1 MFKITMYK
9 AGNGDCISIQTQTNF
24 VLIDGG
30 TALSFDNWKE
40 SIVGQFEKIDLLI
53 ITHIDNDHTNG
64 IIKLLDAEGRPKIKQ
79 VYFNGVEQLFSNLDD
94 ANKSDRRIDTKLNA
108 LASECIPSSDKED
121 IGYSEGTSL
130 SYILNKQLLRC
141 NELVLGQAIFIE
153 NTKKFDIG
161 ALKFEVISPDSATLS
176 ELKNNWQYKLDER
189 GIKPKIINKSFANS
203 FEAYI
208 QSFENSTAHTTLISS
223 SKVNS
228 IESLANEPFV
238 PDSSLTNKSSF
249 SFLIEHNNKRVLY
262 LGDCHAETVIS
273 WLDENQIRMIKVDA
287 VKVSHHGSKNNTSL
301 DLLKRIDCQK
311 YLISTNGKSHG
322 HPHLETLARI
332 AIINQHTKT
341 NIYFNY
347 DLKNIPT
354 WFKHELYESYKN
366 INLCMDT
373 DEVEL

>member
-1 MFKITMYK
+1 MYK
-9 AGNGDCISIQTQTNF
+9 ADNGDCISIQTEDNF

-30 TALSFDNWKE
+30 TAQSFDTWKE

-64 IIKLLDAEGRPKIKQ
+64 IIKLLEAKGCPEIKQ
-79 VYFNGVEQLFSNLDD
+79 VCFNGVEQLFKNLDNT
-94 ANKSDRRIDTKLNA
+94 NKPDRRIDTKLNA
-108 LASECIPSSDKED
+108 LASECAVASDKEN

-130 SYILNKQLLRC
+130 SYILNRHSLRC
-141 NELVLGQAIFIE
+141 NEISSGQTISVE
-153 NTKKFDIG
+153 NTQ
-161 ALKFEVISPDSATLS
+161 KFETGSLIFNVIGPDLATLS
-176 ELKNNWQYKLDER
+176 ELKDNWQYKLNER
-189 GIKPKIINKSFANS
+189 GIRPKVINKSFANS

-208 QSFENSTAHTTLISS
+208 QTYENLTTNTTLISS
-223 SKVNS
+223 NS
-228 IESLANEPFV
+228 IQSIGSLANEIFV
-238 PDSSLTNKSSF
+238 PDSSLSNKSSF
-249 SFLIEHNNKRVLY
+249 SFLIQKNHKKILY

-273 WLDENQIRMIKVDA
+273 WLNNNQIDKIKVDA
-287 VKVSHHGSKNNTSL
+287 VKISHHGSKNNTSL
-301 DLLKRIDCQK
+301 ALLERIDCQK

-332 AIINQHTKT
+332 AVINKDIKT

-347 DLKNIPT
+347 GLKNIPT
-354 WFKHELYESYKN
+354 WFTNELCERYKN

>member
-1 MFKITMYK
+1 MLKITMYK
-9 AGNGDCISIQTQTNF
+9 AGNGDCISIQTENNF

-30 TALSFDNWKE
+30 TAQSFYTWKE

-64 IIKLLDAEGRPKIKQ
+64 IIKLIEAEGCPEIKQ
-79 VYFNGVEQLFSNLDD
+79 VYFNGVEQLFKHFDD
-94 ANKSDRRIDTKLNA
+94 TNRSDRRIDTKLNA
-108 LASECIPSSDKED
+108 LASECTVASDKED

-130 SYILNKQLLRC
+130 SYILNRHSLKC
-141 NELVLGQAIFIE
+141 NEINSGQSISVE
-153 NTKKFDIG
+153 NTQ
-161 ALKFEVISPDSATLS
+161 KFETGTLSFNIIGPDLATLS
-176 ELKNNWQYKLDER
+176 ELKKNWQYKLNER
-189 GIKPKIINKSFANS
+189 NIRTKIINKYFANS

-208 QSFENSTAHTTLISS
+208 QNFENSTAHTNLISS

-273 WLDENQIRMIKVDA
+273 WLNNNQIDKIKVDA
-287 VKVSHHGSKNNTSL
+287 VKISHHGSRNNTSL
-301 DLLKRIDCQK
+301 ELLERIDCQR
-311 YLISTNGKSHG
+311 YLVSTNGKSHG

-332 AIINQHTKT
+332 AVINKDAKT

-354 WFKHELYESYKN
+354 WFTDELHENYKN
-366 INLCMDT
+366 INLCMNAY
-373 DEVEL
+373 EVEL

>member
-1 MFKITMYK
+1 MFKITMYQ
-9 AGNGDCISIQTQTNF
+9 AGNGDCVSIQTENNF

-30 TALSFDNWKE
+30 TAQSFNTWKE
-40 SIVGQFEKIDLLI
+40 SIIGQFEKIDLLI

-64 IIKLLDAEGRPKIKQ
+64 IIKLIEAEGCPEIKQ
-79 VYFNGVEQLFSNLDD
+79 VYFNGVEQLFKNLDD
-94 ANKSDRRIDTKLNA
+94 TNKSDRRIDTKLNA
-108 LASECIPSSDKED
+108 LASECTAASGKED

-130 SYILNKQLLRC
+130 SYILNRHSLKC
-141 NELVLGQAIFIE
+141 NEINSGQSISVE
-153 NTKKFDIG
+153 NTQ
-161 ALKFEVISPDSATLS
+161 KFEIGTLSFNIIGPDLATLS
-176 ELKNNWQYKLDER
+176 ELNKNWQYKLNER
-189 GIKPKIINKSFANS
+189 NIRPKVINKSFANS

-273 WLDENQIRMIKVDA
+273 WLNNNQIHKIKVDA
-287 VKVSHHGSKNNTSL
+287 VKISHHGSKNNTSL
-301 DLLKRIDCQK
+301 ELLERIDCQR

-332 AIINQHTKT
+332 AVINEDAKT

-354 WFKHELYESYKN
+354 WFTDELCKNYKN
-366 INLCMDT
+366 INLCMNV

>member
-1 MFKITMYK
+1 MFKITMYQ
-9 AGNGDCISIQTQTNF
+9 AGNGDCVSIQTENNF

-30 TALSFDNWKE
+30 TAQSFNTWKE
-40 SIVGQFEKIDLLI
+40 SIIGQFEKIDLLI

-64 IIKLLDAEGRPKIKQ
+64 IIKLIEAEGCPEIKQ
-79 VYFNGVEQLFSNLDD
+79 VYFNGVEQLFKHFDD
-94 ANKSDRRIDTKLNA
+94 TNRSDRRIDTKLNA
-108 LASECIPSSDKED
+108 LASECTVASDKED

-130 SYILNKQLLRC
+130 SYILNRHSLKC
-141 NELVLGQAIFIE
+141 NEINSGQSISVE
-153 NTKKFDIG
+153 NTQ
-161 ALKFEVISPDSATLS
+161 KFETGTLSFNIIGPDLATLS
-176 ELKNNWQYKLDER
+176 ELKKNWQYKLNER
-189 GIKPKIINKSFANS
+189 NIRTKIINKYFANS

-208 QSFENSTAHTTLISS
+208 QNFENSTAHTNLISS

-273 WLDENQIRMIKVDA
+273 WLNNNQIDKIKVDA
-287 VKVSHHGSKNNTSL
+287 VKISHHGSRNNTSL
-301 DLLKRIDCQK
+301 ELLERIDCQR
-311 YLISTNGKSHG
+311 YLVSTNGKSHG

-332 AIINQHTKT
+332 AVINKDAKT

-354 WFKHELYESYKN
+354 WFTDELHENYKN
-366 INLCMDT
+366 INLCMNAY
-373 DEVEL
+373 EVEL

>member
-9 AGNGDCISIQTQTNF
+9 ADNGDCISIQTENTF

-30 TALSFDNWKE
+30 TAQSFDTWKE

-64 IIKLLDAEGRPKIKQ
+64 IIKLLEAEGCPEIEQ
-79 VYFNGVEQLFSNLDD
+79 VYFNGVEQLFSALDD
-94 ANKSDRRIDTKLNA
+94 TDKPDRRVDIKLNA
-108 LASECIPSSDKED
+108 LANECMPSSDKEN

-130 SYILNKQLLRC
+130 SYILNKQSLKC
-141 NELVLGQAIFIE
+141 NELISGQAIFIE

-161 ALKFEVISPDSATLS
+161 ALKFEVIGPDSATLS

-189 GIKPKIINKSFANS
+189 GIRPKIINKSFANS

-208 QSFENSTAHTTLISS
+208 QSFENSTADTTLISS
-223 SKVNS
+223 VKVNS
-228 IESLANEPFV
+228 IASLANEPFV
-238 PDSSLTNKSSF
+238 PDNSLTNKSSF
-249 SFLIEHNNKRVLY
+249 SFLIEHNHKRILY

-273 WLDENQIRMIKVDA
+273 WLDNNQIDKIKVDA
-287 VKVSHHGSKNNTSL
+287 VKISHHGSRNNTSL
-301 DLLKRIDCQK
+301 ALLERIDCQE

-332 AIINQHTKT
+332 AVINQHTKT

-354 WFKHELYESYKN
+354 WFTHELYGSYEN

-373 DEVEL
+373 GEVEL

>member
-1 MFKITMYK
+1 MFKITMYN
-9 AGNGDCISIQTQTNF
+9 AGNGDCVSIQTKTNF

-30 TALSFDNWKE
+30 TAQSFENWKDKV
-40 SIVGQFEKIDLLI
+40 VGQFEKINLLI

-64 IIKLLDAEGRPKIKQ
+64 IIKLLEADGRPEIEQ
-79 VYFNGVEQLFSNLDD
+79 VYFNGVEQLFSKLDD
-94 ANKSDRRIDTKLNA
+94 ADKSDRRVDTKLNA
-108 LASECIPSSDKED
+108 LANECIPSSDKED

-130 SYILNKQLLRC
+130 SYILNKQSLKC
-141 NELVLGQAIFIE
+141 NELISGQAIFIE
-153 NTKKFDIG
+153 NIKKFDIG
-161 ALKFEVISPDSATLS
+161 ALKFEVIGPDSATLS

-189 GIKPKIINKSFANS
+189 GIRPKIINKSFANS

-208 QSFENSTAHTTLISS
+208 QSFENLTANITLISS
-223 SKVNS
+223 NKTKS
-228 IESLANEPFV
+228 IKSLANETFI

-249 SFLIEHNNKRVLY
+249 SFLIEHNHKKILY

-273 WLDENQIRMIKVDA
+273 WLDRNGVQKIKVDA

-301 DLLKRIDCQK
+301 ELLERIDCRK

-332 AIINQHTKT
+332 ALINQDAKT

-347 DLKNIPT
+347 NLKNIPT
-354 WFKHELYESYKN
+354 WFTDELCENYKN
-366 INLCMDT
+366 INLCMNV

>member
-1 MFKITMYK
+1 MLKITMYK
-9 AGNGDCISIQTQTNF
+9 AGNGDCISIQTENNF

-30 TALSFDNWKE
+30 TAQSFYTWKE

-64 IIKLLDAEGRPKIKQ
+64 IIKLIEAEGCPEIKQ
-79 VYFNGVEQLFSNLDD
+79 VYFNGVEQLFKHFDD
-94 ANKSDRRIDTKLNA
+94 TNRSDRRIDTKLNA
-108 LASECIPSSDKED
+108 LASECTVASDKED

-130 SYILNKQLLRC
+130 SYILNRHSLKC
-141 NELVLGQAIFIE
+141 NEINSGQSISVE
-153 NTKKFDIG
+153 NTQ
-161 ALKFEVISPDSATLS
+161 KFETGTLSFNIIGPDLATLS
-176 ELKNNWQYKLDER
+176 ELKKNWQYKLNER
-189 GIKPKIINKSFANS
+189 NIRTKIINKYFANS

-208 QSFENSTAHTTLISS
+208 QNFENSTAHTNLISS

-273 WLDENQIRMIKVDA
+273 WLNNNQIDKIKVDA
-287 VKVSHHGSKNNTSL
+287 VKISHHGSRNNTSL
-301 DLLKRIDCQK
+301 ELLERIDCQR
-311 YLISTNGKSHG
+311 YLVSTNGKSHG

-332 AIINQHTKT
+332 AVINKDAKT

-354 WFKHELYESYKN
+354 WFTDELHENYKN
-366 INLCMDT
+366 INLCMNT

>member
-1 MFKITMYK
+1 MYK